1 MSDKKQ
7 LKEAIKREYAKCAT
21 DPVYFL
27 GKYGIIQ
34 HPVRGKVNFNLYD
47 FQEKSLE
54 SFMKHDYNI
63 VLKARQLGLSTLTAG
78 YALWMMTFQQDK
90 NILVIATKQETAKNL
105 VTKVRV
111 MHANLPGWLKQP
123 CVEDNKLSLRYKNGS
138 QIKAVA
144 SSEESGRSEA
154 LSLLIIDEAAFIDK
168 IDTIWGAAQQ
178 TLATGGRALV
188 ISTPNGVGNFFHK
201 TWIGAEDGT
210 NDFNFIKLHWSV
222 HPERGQEWRDEQ
234 DKLLGPSLAAQE
246 CDCDFITS
254 GRGVIDGLLLE
265 NLKETSVREPME
277 KRGIDS
283 NYWIWQPPNYTK
295 NYVVSAD
302 VSRGDGTD
310 YSAFHIIDVESLE
323 QVAEYKGKISTQD
336 FGNMLVNVASE
347 YNNALLVVENN
358 NIGWAA
364 IQQVIDREYPNLF
377 YTSKDLQYVDV
388 QHQITNKYRVQE
400 RNMVPGFSTT
410 QKTRPL
416 IVAKLEEM
424 FREESVV
431 VHSQRLIDELFVF
444 IYNGNRAEAMTGYND
459 DLVMSY
465 SILLWIRDT
474 AIRIQSERNE
484 LQSSMI
490 GAIGNLNERTPI
502 MTNDNRPKSNPY
514 EIDIKGEKEDLTWL
528 LG

>member
-1 MSDKKQ
+1 MEDNKKQ

-47 FQEKSLE
+47 FQEKSLQ
-54 SFMKHDYNI
+54 SFMQHDYNI

-123 CVEDNKLSLRYKNGS
+123 CVEDNKLSLRYRNGS

-178 TLATGGRALV
+178 TLATGGRALI

-201 TWIGAEDGT
+201 TWVGAESGT
-210 NDFNFIKLHWSV
+210 NDFNFINLHWSV

-265 NLKETSVREPME
+265 NLKESSVREPME

-388 QHQITNKYRVQE
+388 QHQMTNKYRSQE

-410 QKTRPL
+410 SKTRPL
-416 IVAKLEEM
+416 IIAKLEEM

-444 IYNGNRAEAMTGYND
+444 IYNGNKAEAMTGYND
-459 DLVMSY
+459 DLVMSFA
-465 SILLWIRDT
+465 IALWVRDT
-474 AIRIQSERNE
+474 ALRLRSEGIELSKKAIQG
-484 LQSSMI
+484 I
-490 GAIGNLNERTPI
+490 GHNPGVYTSNTE
-502 MTNDNRPKSNPY
+502 TNDSW
-514 EIDIKGEKEDLTWL
+514 EMDVKGEKEDLTWL
-528 LG
+528 IK

>member
-21 DPVYFL
+21 DPTYFL

-34 HPVRGKVNFNLYD
+34 HPVKGKVNFNLYD

-265 NLKETSVREPME
+265 NLKESSVREPIE

-388 QHQITNKYRVQE
+388 QHQITNKYRSQE

-410 QKTRPL
+410 SKTRPL

-444 IYNGNRAEAMTGYND
+444 IYNGNRAEALKGYND
-459 DLVMSY
+459 DLVMSFA
-465 SILLWIRDT
+465 IALWVRDT
-474 AIRIQSERNE
+474 ALRLRSEGIELSKKAIQGIGQNPGIYTSEV
-484 LQSSMI
+484 QK
-490 GAIGNLNERTPI
+490 
-502 MTNDNRPKSNPY
+502 NDSW
-514 EIDIKGEKEDLTWL
+514 EMDVKGEKEDLTWL
-528 LG
+528 IK

>member
-21 DPVYFL
+21 DPTYFL

-34 HPVRGKVNFNLYD
+34 HPVKGKVNFNLYD
-47 FQEKSLE
+47 FQEKSLK
-54 SFMKHDYNI
+54 SFMEHDYNI

-111 MHANLPGWLKQP
+111 MHANLPAWLKQP

-201 TWIGAEDGT
+201 TWVGAENGT

-222 HPERGQEWRDEQ
+222 HPEREQEWRDEQ

-254 GRGVIDGLLLE
+254 GRGVVDGLLLE
-265 NLKETSVREPME
+265 QMKESSVREPIE

-310 YSAFHIIDVESLE
+310 YSAFHIIDVETLE

-388 QHQITNKYRVQE
+388 QHQMTNKYRVQE

-459 DLVMSY
+459 DLVMSFA
-465 SILLWIRDT
+465 IALWVRDT
-474 AIRIQSERNE
+474 ALRLRAEGIELSKQAIQGIGQNSGVYTSEV
-484 LQSSMI
+484 QK
-490 GAIGNLNERTPI
+490 
-502 MTNDNRPKSNPY
+502 NDSW
-514 EIDIKGEKEDLTWL
+514 EMDVKGEKEDLTWL
-528 LG
+528 IK

>member
-201 TWIGAEDGT
+201 TWVGAESGT
-210 NDFNFIKLHWSV
+210 NDFNFINLHWSV

-265 NLKETSVREPME
+265 NLKESSVREPME

-336 FGNMLVNVASE
+336 FGNMLVNVATE

-459 DLVMSY
+459 DLVMSFA
-465 SILLWIRDT
+465 IALWVRDT
-474 AIRIQSERNE
+474 ALRLRAEGIELSKQAIQGIGQNPGVYTSEV
-484 LQSSMI
+484 QK
-490 GAIGNLNERTPI
+490 
-502 MTNDNRPKSNPY
+502 NDSW
-514 EIDIKGEKEDLTWL
+514 EMDVKGEKEDLTWL
-528 LG
+528 IK

>member
-21 DPVYFL
+21 DPTYFL

-34 HPVRGKVNFNLYD
+34 HPVKGKVNFNLYD
-47 FQEKSLE
+47 FQEKSLK

-111 MHANLPGWLKQP
+111 MHANLPAWLKQP

-201 TWIGAEDGT
+201 TWVGAENGT

-222 HPERGQEWRDEQ
+222 HPEREQEWRDEQ

-254 GRGVIDGLLLE
+254 GRGVVDGLLLE
-265 NLKETSVREPME
+265 QMKESSVREPIE

-310 YSAFHIIDVESLE
+310 YSAFHIIDVETLE

-388 QHQITNKYRVQE
+388 QHQITNKYRSQE

-416 IVAKLEEM
+416 IIAKLEEM
-424 FREESVV
+424 FREESVM

-444 IYNGNRAEAMTGYND
+444 IYNGNRAEALKGYND
-459 DLVMSY
+459 DLVMSFA
-465 SILLWIRDT
+465 IALWVRDT
-474 AIRIQSERNE
+474 ALRLRSEGIELSKKAIQGIGQNPGIYTSEV
-484 LQSSMI
+484 QK
-490 GAIGNLNERTPI
+490 
-502 MTNDNRPKSNPY
+502 NDSW
-514 EIDIKGEKEDLTWL
+514 EMDVKGEKEDLTWL
-528 LG
+528 IK

>member
-1 MSDKKQ
+1 MEDNKKQ

-47 FQEKSLE
+47 FQEKSLQ
-54 SFMKHDYNI
+54 SFMQHDYNI

-123 CVEDNKLSLRYKNGS
+123 CVEDNKLSLRYRNGS

-178 TLATGGRALV
+178 TLATGGKALV

-201 TWIGAEDGT
+201 TWVGAESGT
-210 NDFNFIKLHWSV
+210 NDFNFINLHWSV
-222 HPERGQEWRDEQ
+222 HPERGQDWRDEQ

-254 GRGVIDGLLLE
+254 GRGVIDGILLE
-265 NLKETSVREPME
+265 NLKESSVREPME

-283 NYWIWQPPNYTK
+283 NYWIWEPPNYTK

-388 QHQITNKYRVQE
+388 QHQMTNKYRSQE

-410 QKTRPL
+410 SKSRPL

-444 IYNGNRAEAMTGYND
+444 IYNGNKAEAMTGYND
-459 DLVMSY
+459 DLVMSFA
-465 SILLWIRDT
+465 IALWVRDT
-474 AIRIQSERNE
+474 ALRLRSEGIELSKKAIQG
-484 LQSSMI
+484 I
-490 GAIGNLNERTPI
+490 GHNPGVYTSNTE
-502 MTNDNRPKSNPY
+502 TNDSW
-514 EIDIKGEKEDLTWL
+514 EMDVKGEKEDLTWL
-528 LG
+528 IK

>member
-265 NLKETSVREPME
+265 NLKESSVREPME

-310 YSAFHIIDVESLE
+310 YSAFHIIDVETLE

-424 FREESVV
+424 FREESVM

-459 DLVMSY
+459 DLVMSFA
-465 SILLWIRDT
+465 IALWVRDT
-474 AIRIQSERNE
+474 ALRLRSEGIELSKKAIQGIGQNPGIYTSEVE
-484 LQSSMI
+484 K
-490 GAIGNLNERTPI
+490 
-502 MTNDNRPKSNPY
+502 NDSW
-514 EIDIKGEKEDLTWL
+514 EMDVKGEKEDLTL
-528 LG
+528 LIK

>member
-7 LKEAIKREYAKCAT
+7 LKEAIKREYAKCAQ

-54 SFMKHDYNI
+54 SFMQHDYNI

-222 HPERGQEWRDEQ
+222 HPERGQEWRNEQ

-265 NLKETSVREPME
+265 NLKESSVREPIE

-459 DLVMSY
+459 DLVMSFA
-465 SILLWIRDT
+465 IALWVRDT
-474 AIRIQSERNE
+474 ALRLRAEGIELSKQAIQGIGQNSGVYTSEV
-484 LQSSMI
+484 QK
-490 GAIGNLNERTPI
+490 
-502 MTNDNRPKSNPY
+502 NDSW
-514 EIDIKGEKEDLTWL
+514 EMDVKGEKEDLTWL
-528 LG
+528 IK

>member
-21 DPVYFL
+21 DPTYFL

-34 HPVRGKVNFNLYD
+34 HPVKGKVNFNLYD
-47 FQEKSLE
+47 FQEKSLK

-78 YALWMMTFQQDK
+78 YALWMMTFQPDK

-201 TWIGAEDGT
+201 TWVGAENGT

-222 HPERGQEWRDEQ
+222 HPEREQEWRDEQ

-265 NLKETSVREPME
+265 KMKESSVREPIE

-310 YSAFHIIDVESLE
+310 YSAFHIIDVETLE

-424 FREESVV
+424 FREESVM

-459 DLVMSY
+459 DLVMSFA
-465 SILLWIRDT
+465 IALWVRDT
-474 AIRIQSERNE
+474 ALRLRAEGIELSKQAIQGIGQNSGVYTSEV
-484 LQSSMI
+484 QK
-490 GAIGNLNERTPI
+490 
-502 MTNDNRPKSNPY
+502 NDSW
-514 EIDIKGEKEDLTWL
+514 EMDVKGEKEDLTWL
-528 LG
+528 IK

>member
-7 LKEAIKREYAKCAT
+7 LKEAIKREYTKCAT

-47 FQEKSLE
+47 FQEKSLQ
-54 SFMKHDYNI
+54 SFMQHDYNI

-78 YALWMMTFQQDK
+78 YALWMMTFQPDK

-201 TWIGAEDGT
+201 TWVGAEDGT

-222 HPERGQEWRDEQ
+222 HPERGQEWRNEQ

-265 NLKETSVREPME
+265 NLKESSVREPME

-336 FGNMLVNVASE
+336 FGNMLVNVATE

-388 QHQITNKYRVQE
+388 QHQMTNKYRVQE

-459 DLVMSY
+459 DLVMSFA
-465 SILLWIRDT
+465 IALWVRDT
-474 AIRIQSERNE
+474 ALRLRAEGIE
-484 LQSSMI
+484 LSKQALQGI
-490 GAIGNLNERTPI
+490 GQNPGVYTPEVQK
-502 MTNDNRPKSNPY
+502 NDSW
-514 EIDIKGEKEDLTWL
+514 EMDVKGEKEDLTWL
-528 LG
+528 IK

>member
-265 NLKETSVREPME
+265 NLKESSVREPIE

-310 YSAFHIIDVESLE
+310 YSAFHIIDVETLE

-388 QHQITNKYRVQE
+388 QHQITNKYRSQE

-459 DLVMSY
+459 DLVMSFA
-465 SILLWIRDT
+465 IALWVRDT
-474 AIRIQSERNE
+474 ALRLRAEGIELSKQAIQGIGQNSGVYTSEV
-484 LQSSMI
+484 QK
-490 GAIGNLNERTPI
+490 
-502 MTNDNRPKSNPY
+502 NDSW
-514 EIDIKGEKEDLTWL
+514 EMDVKGEKEDLTWL
-528 LG
+528 IK

>member
-111 MHANLPGWLKQP
+111 MHANLTGWLKQP

-178 TLATGGRALV
+178 TLATGGRALI

-201 TWIGAEDGT
+201 TWVGAESGT
-210 NDFNFIKLHWSV
+210 NDFNFINLHWSV

-265 NLKETSVREPME
+265 NLKESSVREPME

-336 FGNMLVNVASE
+336 FGNMLVNVATE

-388 QHQITNKYRVQE
+388 QHQITNKYRSQE

-424 FREESVV
+424 FREESVL
-431 VHSQRLIDELFVF
+431 VHSNRLIDELFVF
-444 IYNGNRAEAMTGYND
+444 IYNGNKAEAMTGYND
-459 DLVMSY
+459 DLVMSFA
-465 SILLWIRDT
+465 IALWVRDT
-474 AIRIQSERNE
+474 ALRLRAEGIELSKQAIQGIGQNPGVYTSEV
-484 LQSSMI
+484 QK
-490 GAIGNLNERTPI
+490 
-502 MTNDNRPKSNPY
+502 NDSW
-514 EIDIKGEKEDLTWL
+514 EMDVKGEKEDLTWL
-528 LG
+528 IK

>member
-1 MSDKKQ
+1 MSEQKKQ
-7 LKEAIKREYAKCAT
+7 IKEAIKREYTKCAQ
-21 DPVYFL
+21 DPTYFL

-34 HPVRGKVNFNLYD
+34 HPVKGKVNFNLYD
-47 FQEKSLE
+47 FQEKALH
-54 SFMKHDYNI
+54 SFMNSDYNV

-78 YALWMMTFQQDK
+78 YALWMMTFQHDK
-90 NILVIATKQETAKNL
+90 NILVIATKQDTAKNL

-111 MHANLPGWLKQP
+111 MHANLPAWLKQP

-168 IDTIWGAAQQ
+168 IDTIWAASQQ
-178 TLATGGRALV
+178 TLATGGKALI

-201 TWIGAEDGT
+201 VWTEAESGI
-210 NDFNFIKLHWSV
+210 NDFNFIRLHWSL
-222 HPERGQEWRDEQ
+222 HPDRDDEWRKEQ

-254 GRGVIDGLLLE
+254 GRSVIDGLILE
-265 NLKETSVREPME
+265 KIRENDVREPME

-310 YSAFHIIDVESLE
+310 YSAFHIIDVETLE
-323 QVAEYKGKISTQD
+323 QVAEYRGKISTQE
-336 FGNMLVNVASE
+336 FGNMLVNVANE

-364 IQQVIDREYPNLF
+364 IQQVIDREYENLF

-388 QHQITNKYRVQE
+388 QHQMTNKYRTQE

-410 QKTRPL
+410 SKTRPL
-416 IVAKLEEM
+416 IIAKLEEM
-424 FREESVV
+424 FREESVN

-444 IYNGNRAEAMTGYND
+444 IYNGNRAEALIGYND
-459 DLVMSY
+459 DLVMSFA
-465 SILLWIRDT
+465 IALWVRDT
-474 AIRIQSERNE
+474 ALRLRSEGIE
-484 LQSSMI
+484 LSKK
-490 GAIGNLNERTPI
+490 AISGISQNPAVYKPEPNK
-502 MTNDNRPKSNPY
+502 NDSW
-514 EIDIKGEKEDLTWL
+514 EMEVKGEKEDLTWL
-528 LG
+528 IK

>member
-168 IDTIWGAAQQ
+168 IDTIWGASQQ

-265 NLKETSVREPME
+265 NLKESSVREPME

-388 QHQITNKYRVQE
+388 QHQITNKYRSQE

-410 QKTRPL
+410 SKTRPL

-459 DLVMSY
+459 DLVMSFA
-465 SILLWIRDT
+465 IALWVRDT
-474 AIRIQSERNE
+474 ALRLRSEGIELSKKAIQGIGQNPGIYTSEV
-484 LQSSMI
+484 QK
-490 GAIGNLNERTPI
+490 
-502 MTNDNRPKSNPY
+502 NDSW
-514 EIDIKGEKEDLTWL
+514 EMDVKGEKEDLTWL
-528 LG
+528 IK

>member
-7 LKEAIKREYAKCAT
+7 LKEAIKREYAKCAQ

-54 SFMKHDYNI
+54 SFMQHDYNI

-265 NLKETSVREPME
+265 NLKESSVREPME

-388 QHQITNKYRVQE
+388 QHQITNKYRSQE

-410 QKTRPL
+410 SKSRPL

-459 DLVMSY
+459 DLVMSFA
-465 SILLWIRDT
+465 IALWVRDT
-474 AIRIQSERNE
+474 ALRLRSEGIELSKKAIQG
-484 LQSSMI
+484 I
-490 GAIGNLNERTPI
+490 GHNPGVYTSNTE
-502 MTNDNRPKSNPY
+502 TNDSW
-514 EIDIKGEKEDLTWL
+514 EMDVKGEKEDLTWL
-528 LG
+528 IK

>member
-201 TWIGAEDGT
+201 TWVDAENGV

-222 HPERGQEWRDEQ
+222 HPEREQEWRDEQ

-265 NLKETSVREPME
+265 NLKESSVREPME

-310 YSAFHIIDVESLE
+310 YSAFHIIDVETLE

-424 FREESVV
+424 FREESVM

-459 DLVMSY
+459 DLVMSFA
-465 SILLWIRDT
+465 IALWVRDT
-474 AIRIQSERNE
+474 ALRLRAEGIELSKQAIQGIGQNSGVYTSEV
-484 LQSSMI
+484 QK
-490 GAIGNLNERTPI
+490 
-502 MTNDNRPKSNPY
+502 NDSW
-514 EIDIKGEKEDLTWL
+514 EMDVKGEKEDLTWL
-528 LG
+528 IK

>member
-7 LKEAIKREYAKCAT
+7 LKEAIKREYTKCAT

-47 FQEKSLE
+47 FQEKSLQ
-54 SFMKHDYNI
+54 SFMQHDYNI

-265 NLKETSVREPME
+265 NLKESSVREPME

-388 QHQITNKYRVQE
+388 QHQITNRYRSQE

-410 QKTRPL
+410 SKTRPL

-424 FREESVV
+424 FREESVL
-431 VHSQRLIDELFVF
+431 VHSNRLIDELFVF
-444 IYNGNRAEAMTGYND
+444 IYNGNKAEAMTGYND
-459 DLVMSY
+459 DLVMSFA
-465 SILLWIRDT
+465 IALWVRDT
-474 AIRIQSERNE
+474 ALRLRSEGIELSKKAIQG
-484 LQSSMI
+484 I
-490 GAIGNLNERTPI
+490 GHNPGVYTSNTE
-502 MTNDNRPKSNPY
+502 TNDSW
-514 EIDIKGEKEDLTWL
+514 EMDVKGEKEDLTWL
-528 LG
+528 IK

>member
-1 MSDKKQ
+1 MSDNKQ

-27 GKYGIIQ
+27 GKYGVIQ
-34 HPVRGKVNFNLYD
+34 HPLKGKVNFNLYD

-201 TWIGAEDGT
+201 TWVGAENGT
-210 NDFNFIKLHWSV
+210 NDFNFIRLHWSV
-222 HPERGQEWRDEQ
+222 HPEREQAWRDEQ

-265 NLKETSVREPME
+265 NLKESSVREPME

-310 YSAFHIIDVESLE
+310 YSAFHIIDVETLE

-388 QHQITNKYRVQE
+388 QHQMTNKYRSQE

-410 QKTRPL
+410 SKTRPL

-444 IYNGNRAEAMTGYND
+444 IYNGNRAEAMQGYND
-459 DLVMSY
+459 DLVMSFA
-465 SILLWIRDT
+465 IALWVRDT
-474 AIRIQSERNE
+474 ALRLRSEGIELSKRAIQGIGQNPGIYTSEV
-484 LQSSMI
+484 QK
-490 GAIGNLNERTPI
+490 
-502 MTNDNRPKSNPY
+502 NDSW
-514 EIDIKGEKEDLTWL
+514 EMDVKGEKEDLTWL
-528 LG
+528 IK

>member
-168 IDTIWGAAQQ
+168 IDTIWGASQQ

-201 TWIGAEDGT
+201 TWVDAENGV

-222 HPERGQEWRDEQ
+222 HPEREQEWRDEQ

-254 GRGVIDGLLLE
+254 GRGVVDGLLLE
-265 NLKETSVREPME
+265 QMKESSVREPME

-310 YSAFHIIDVESLE
+310 YSAFHIIDVETLE

-459 DLVMSY
+459 DLVMSFA
-465 SILLWIRDT
+465 IALWVRDT
-474 AIRIQSERNE
+474 ALRLRAEGIELSKQAIQGIGQNSGVYTSEV
-484 LQSSMI
+484 QK
-490 GAIGNLNERTPI
+490 
-502 MTNDNRPKSNPY
+502 NDSW
-514 EIDIKGEKEDLTWL
+514 EMDVKGEKEDLTWL
-528 LG
+528 IK

>member
-1 MSDKKQ
+1 MENKKQ
-7 LKEAIKREYAKCAT
+7 LKEAIKREYAKCAQ
-21 DPVYFL
+21 DPTYFL

-47 FQEKSLE
+47 FQEKSLK
-54 SFMKHDYNI
+54 SFMEHDYNI

-168 IDTIWGAAQQ
+168 IDTIWGASQQ
-178 TLATGGRALV
+178 TLATGGRALI

-201 TWIGAEDGT
+201 TWVDAESGAS
-210 NDFNFIKLHWSV
+210 DFNFIKLHWSV
-222 HPERGQEWRDEQ
+222 HPDREQEWRDEQ

-265 NLKETSVREPME
+265 RMKESSVREPME

-336 FGNMLVNVASE
+336 FGNMLVNVATE

-364 IQQVIDREYPNLF
+364 IQQVIDREYENLF

-388 QHQITNKYRVQE
+388 QHQITNKYRAQE

-410 QKTRPL
+410 SKTRPL
-416 IVAKLEEM
+416 IIAKLEEM
-424 FREESVV
+424 FREESVN
-431 VHSQRLIDELFVF
+431 VHSSRLIDELFVF
-444 IYNGNRAEAMTGYND
+444 IYNGNRAEALVGYND
-459 DLVMSY
+459 DLVMSFA
-465 SILLWIRDT
+465 IALWVRDT
-474 AIRIQSERNE
+474 ALRLRSEGIE
-484 LQSSMI
+484 LSKR
-490 GAIGNLNERTPI
+490 AISGISQNPAVYKPEPNS
-502 MTNDNRPKSNPY
+502 NDSW
-514 EIDIKGEKEDLTWL
+514 EMEVKGEKEDLTWL
-528 LG
+528 IK

>member
-1 MSDKKQ
+1 MENKKQ
-7 LKEAIKREYAKCAT
+7 LKEAIKREYAKCAQ
-21 DPVYFL
+21 DPTYFL

-47 FQEKSLE
+47 FQEKSLK
-54 SFMKHDYNI
+54 SFMEHDYNI

-168 IDTIWGAAQQ
+168 IDTIWGASQQ
-178 TLATGGRALV
+178 TLATGGRALI

-201 TWIGAEDGT
+201 TWVDAESGAS
-210 NDFNFIKLHWSV
+210 DFNFIKLHWSV
-222 HPERGQEWRDEQ
+222 HPDREQEWRDEQ

-265 NLKETSVREPME
+265 RMKESSVREPME

-336 FGNMLVNVASE
+336 FGNMLVNVATE

-364 IQQVIDREYPNLF
+364 IQQVIDREYENLF

-388 QHQITNKYRVQE
+388 QHQITNKYRAQE

-410 QKTRPL
+410 SKTRPL
-416 IVAKLEEM
+416 IIAKLEEM
-424 FREESVV
+424 FREESVN
-431 VHSQRLIDELFVF
+431 VHSSRLIDELFVF
-444 IYNGNRAEAMTGYND
+444 IYNGNRAEALVGYND
-459 DLVMSY
+459 DLVMSFA
-465 SILLWIRDT
+465 IALWVRDT
-474 AIRIQSERNE
+474 ALRLRSEGIE
-484 LQSSMI
+484 LSKR
-490 GAIGNLNERTPI
+490 AISGISQNPAVYKPEPNK
-502 MTNDNRPKSNPY
+502 NDSW
-514 EIDIKGEKEDLTWL
+514 EMDVKGEKEDLTWL
-528 LG
+528 IK

>member
-178 TLATGGRALV
+178 TLATGGRALI

-201 TWIGAEDGT
+201 TWVGAESGT
-210 NDFNFIKLHWSV
+210 NDFNFINLHWSV

-265 NLKETSVREPME
+265 KMKESSVREPME

-283 NYWIWQPPNYTK
+283 NYWIWQPPNYTR

-388 QHQITNKYRVQE
+388 QHQITNRYRSQE

-410 QKTRPL
+410 SKTRPL

-424 FREESVV
+424 FREESVL
-431 VHSQRLIDELFVF
+431 VHSNRLIDELFVF
-444 IYNGNRAEAMTGYND
+444 IYNGNKAEAMTGYND
-459 DLVMSY
+459 DLVMSFA
-465 SILLWIRDT
+465 IALWVRDT
-474 AIRIQSERNE
+474 ALRLRSEGIELSKKAIQG
-484 LQSSMI
+484 I
-490 GAIGNLNERTPI
+490 GHNPGVYTSNTE
-502 MTNDNRPKSNPY
+502 TNDSW
-514 EIDIKGEKEDLTWL
+514 EMDVKGEKEDLTWL
-528 LG
+528 IK

>member
-1 MSDKKQ
+1 MENKKQ
-7 LKEAIKREYAKCAT
+7 LKEAIKREYAKCAQ
-21 DPVYFL
+21 DPTYFL

-47 FQEKSLE
+47 FQEKSLK
-54 SFMKHDYNI
+54 SFMEHDYNI

-168 IDTIWGAAQQ
+168 IDTIWGASQQ
-178 TLATGGRALV
+178 TLATGGRALI

-201 TWIGAEDGT
+201 TWVDAESGAS
-210 NDFNFIKLHWSV
+210 DFNFIKLHWSV
-222 HPERGQEWRDEQ
+222 HPDREQEWRDEQ

-265 NLKETSVREPME
+265 RMKESSVREPME

-336 FGNMLVNVASE
+336 FGNMLVNVATE

-364 IQQVIDREYPNLF
+364 IQQVIDREYENLF

-388 QHQITNKYRVQE
+388 QHQITNKYRAQE

-410 QKTRPL
+410 SKTRPL
-416 IVAKLEEM
+416 IIAKLEEM
-424 FREESVV
+424 FREESVN
-431 VHSQRLIDELFVF
+431 VHSSRLIDELFVF
-444 IYNGNRAEAMTGYND
+444 IYNGNRAEALAGYND
-459 DLVMSY
+459 DLVMSFA
-465 SILLWIRDT
+465 IALWVRDT
-474 AIRIQSERNE
+474 ALRLRSEGIELSKRAISGISQNPAVYKPEPNRNDSWE
-484 LQSSMI
+484 M
-490 GAIGNLNERTPI
+490 EV
-502 MTNDNRPKSNPY
+502 
-514 EIDIKGEKEDLTWL
+514 KGEKEDLTWL
-528 LG
+528 IK

>member
-265 NLKETSVREPME
+265 NLKESSVREPME

-310 YSAFHIIDVESLE
+310 YSAFHIIDVETLE

-459 DLVMSY
+459 DLVMSFA
-465 SILLWIRDT
+465 IALWVRDT
-474 AIRIQSERNE
+474 ALRLRAEGIELSKQAIQGIGQNSGVYTSEV
-484 LQSSMI
+484 QK
-490 GAIGNLNERTPI
+490 
-502 MTNDNRPKSNPY
+502 NDSW
-514 EIDIKGEKEDLTWL
+514 EMDVKGEKEDLTWL
-528 LG
+528 IK

>member
-21 DPVYFL
+21 DPTYFL

-34 HPVRGKVNFNLYD
+34 HPVKGKVNFNLYD
-47 FQEKSLE
+47 FQEKSLK

-201 TWIGAEDGT
+201 TWVDAENGV

-222 HPERGQEWRDEQ
+222 HPEREQEWRDEQ

-265 NLKETSVREPME
+265 KMKESSVREPIE

-459 DLVMSY
+459 DLVMSFA
-465 SILLWIRDT
+465 IALWVRDT
-474 AIRIQSERNE
+474 ALRLRAEGIELSKQAIQGIGQNSGVYTSEV
-484 LQSSMI
+484 QK
-490 GAIGNLNERTPI
+490 
-502 MTNDNRPKSNPY
+502 NDSW
-514 EIDIKGEKEDLTWL
+514 EMDVKGEKEDLTWL
-528 LG
+528 IK

>member
-21 DPVYFL
+21 DPTYFL

-34 HPVRGKVNFNLYD
+34 HPVKGKVNFNLYD
-47 FQEKSLE
+47 FQEKSLK

-111 MHANLPGWLKQP
+111 MHANLPAWLKQP

-201 TWIGAEDGT
+201 TWVGAENGT

-222 HPERGQEWRDEQ
+222 HPEREQEWRDEQ

-265 NLKETSVREPME
+265 QMKESSVREPME

-310 YSAFHIIDVESLE
+310 YSAFHIIDVETLE

-459 DLVMSY
+459 DLVMSFA
-465 SILLWIRDT
+465 IALWVRDT
-474 AIRIQSERNE
+474 ALRLRAEGIELSKQAIQGIGQNSGVYTSEV
-484 LQSSMI
+484 QK
-490 GAIGNLNERTPI
+490 
-502 MTNDNRPKSNPY
+502 NDSW
-514 EIDIKGEKEDLTWL
+514 EMDVKGEKEDLTWL
-528 LG
+528 IK

>member
-21 DPVYFL
+21 DPTYFL

-34 HPVRGKVNFNLYD
+34 HPVKGKVNFNLYD
-47 FQEKSLE
+47 FQEKSLK

-111 MHANLPGWLKQP
+111 MHANLPAWLKQP

-201 TWIGAEDGT
+201 TWVGAENGT

-222 HPERGQEWRDEQ
+222 HPEREQEWRDEQ

-265 NLKETSVREPME
+265 KMKESSVREPIE

-459 DLVMSY
+459 DLVMSFA
-465 SILLWIRDT
+465 IALWVRDT
-474 AIRIQSERNE
+474 ALRLRAEGIELSKQAIQGIGQNSGVYTSEV
-484 LQSSMI
+484 QK
-490 GAIGNLNERTPI
+490 
-502 MTNDNRPKSNPY
+502 NDSW
-514 EIDIKGEKEDLTWL
+514 EMDVKGEKEDLTWL
-528 LG
+528 IK

>member
-1 MSDKKQ
+1 MEDKKQ

-47 FQEKSLE
+47 FQEKSLQ
-54 SFMKHDYNI
+54 SFMQHDYNI

-222 HPERGQEWRDEQ
+222 HPEREQSWRDEQ

-254 GRGVIDGLLLE
+254 GRGVVDGLLLE
-265 NLKETSVREPME
+265 QMKESSVREPIE

-310 YSAFHIIDVESLE
+310 YSAFHIIDVETLE

-388 QHQITNKYRVQE
+388 QHQMTNRYRAQE

-410 QKTRPL
+410 SKTRPL
-416 IVAKLEEM
+416 IIAKLEEM
-424 FREESVV
+424 FREESVM

-444 IYNGNRAEAMTGYND
+444 IYNGNRAEAMSGYND
-459 DLVMSY
+459 DLVMSFA
-465 SILLWIRDT
+465 IALWVRDT
-474 AIRIQSERNE
+474 ALRLRTEGVE
-484 LQSSMI
+484 LSKI
-490 GAIGNLNERTPI
+490 AISGISQNPAVYKPNLDK
-502 MTNDNRPKSNPY
+502 NDSW
-514 EIDIKGEKEDLTWL
+514 EMDVKGEKEDLTWL
-528 LG
+528 IK

>member
-388 QHQITNKYRVQE
+388 QHQMTNKYRVQE

-424 FREESVV
+424 FREESVM

-459 DLVMSY
+459 DLVMSFA
-465 SILLWIRDT
+465 IALWVRDT
-474 AIRIQSERNE
+474 ALRLRAEGIELSKQAIQGIGQNPGIYTSEVE
-484 LQSSMI
+484 K
-490 GAIGNLNERTPI
+490 
-502 MTNDNRPKSNPY
+502 NDSW
-514 EIDIKGEKEDLTWL
+514 EMDVKGEKEDLTWL
-528 LG
+528 IK

>member
-265 NLKETSVREPME
+265 NLKESSVREPME

-388 QHQITNKYRVQE
+388 QHQMTNKYRVQE

-424 FREESVV
+424 FREESVM

-459 DLVMSY
+459 DLVMSFA
-465 SILLWIRDT
+465 IALWVRDT
-474 AIRIQSERNE
+474 ALRLRAEGIELSKQAIQGIGQNSGVYKSEV
-484 LQSSMI
+484 QK
-490 GAIGNLNERTPI
+490 
-502 MTNDNRPKSNPY
+502 NDSW
-514 EIDIKGEKEDLTWL
+514 EMDVKGEKEDLTWL
-528 LG
+528 IK

>member
-1 MSDKKQ
+1 MENKKQ
-7 LKEAIKREYAKCAT
+7 LKEAIKREYAKCAQ
-21 DPVYFL
+21 DPTYFL

-34 HPVRGKVNFNLYD
+34 HPVKGKVNFNLYD
-47 FQEKSLE
+47 FQEKSLK

-178 TLATGGRALV
+178 TLATGGRALI

-210 NDFNFIKLHWSV
+210 NDFNFINLHWSV
-222 HPERGQEWRDEQ
+222 HPERGQDWRDDQ

-265 NLKETSVREPME
+265 KMKESSIREPME

-283 NYWIWQPPNYTK
+283 NYWIWEPPNYTK

-388 QHQITNKYRVQE
+388 QHQMTNKYRAQE

-410 QKTRPL
+410 SKTRPL
-416 IVAKLEEM
+416 IIAKLEEM
-424 FREESVV
+424 FREESVM

-459 DLVMSY
+459 DLVMSFA
-465 SILLWIRDT
+465 IALWVRDT
-474 AIRIQSERNE
+474 ALRLRSEGIE
-484 LQSSMI
+484 LSKR
-490 GAIGNLNERTPI
+490 AISGISQNPAVYKSEPN
-502 MTNDNRPKSNPY
+502 TNDSW
-514 EIDIKGEKEDLTWL
+514 EMDVKGEKEDLTWL
-528 LG
+528 IK

>member
-154 LSLLIIDEAAFIDK
+154 LSLLIIDEAAFIEK

-178 TLATGGRALV
+178 TLATGGRALI

-201 TWIGAEDGT
+201 TWVGAESGT
-210 NDFNFIKLHWSV
+210 NDFNFINLHWSV

-265 NLKETSVREPME
+265 KMKESSVREPME

-388 QHQITNKYRVQE
+388 QHQITNKYRSQE

-424 FREESVV
+424 FREESVL
-431 VHSQRLIDELFVF
+431 VHSNRLIDELFVF
-444 IYNGNRAEAMTGYND
+444 IYNGNKAEAMTGYND
-459 DLVMSY
+459 DLVMSFA
-465 SILLWIRDT
+465 IALWVRDT
-474 AIRIQSERNE
+474 ALRLRAEGIELSKKAIQGIGQNSGIYTSEV
-484 LQSSMI
+484 QK
-490 GAIGNLNERTPI
+490 
-502 MTNDNRPKSNPY
+502 NDSW
-514 EIDIKGEKEDLTWL
+514 EMDVKGEKEDLTWL
-528 LG
+528 IK

>member
-21 DPVYFL
+21 DPTYFL

-34 HPVRGKVNFNLYD
+34 HPVKGKVNFNLYD
-47 FQEKSLE
+47 FQEKSLK

-111 MHANLPGWLKQP
+111 MHANLPAWLKQP

-201 TWIGAEDGT
+201 TWVGAENGT

-222 HPERGQEWRDEQ
+222 HPEREQEWRDEQ

-254 GRGVIDGLLLE
+254 GRGVVDGLLLE
-265 NLKETSVREPME
+265 QMKESSVREPIE

-310 YSAFHIIDVESLE
+310 YSAFHIIDVETLE

-388 QHQITNKYRVQE
+388 QHQITNKYRSQE

-410 QKTRPL
+410 
-416 IVAKLEEM
+416 
-424 FREESVV
+424 
-431 VHSQRLIDELFVF
+431 
-444 IYNGNRAEAMTGYND
+444 
-459 DLVMSY
+459 
-465 SILLWIRDT
+465 
-474 AIRIQSERNE
+474 
-484 LQSSMI
+484 
-490 GAIGNLNERTPI
+490 
-502 MTNDNRPKSNPY
+502 
-514 EIDIKGEKEDLTWL
+514 
-528 LG
+528 